1 LIKSNFNKSII
12 NNLKNDS
19 NILFLLTDSSNYKN
33 IQNVLSNYNESQDE
47 YTLIFNNLVFDS
59 VSRVT
64 IFSTVILKIA
74 TPVALIFTSL
84 SFLLLISIVYSAI
97 IDRKK
102 DIAIIKMLGGNSFN
116 IFKIFV
122 IQPIIIILISLIIA
136 IIGYNFVALSINDF
150 IKTEFYIYI
159 SLLSPTFLKILILFI
174 STLMLTIISAAL
186 PIALQKK
193 KY

>member
-1 LIKSNFNKSII
+1 MIKSNFNKSII

-174 STLMLTIISAAL
+174 STLMLTIVSAAL